1 MSQKVFLRREQI
13 FKNKSSEEFQSVKIT
28 RIEKIFQLIAIYVLG
43 GDFLTTFSGQNFIQ
57 IKLFFFLVSMKAQLP
72 ILLASN
78 FFFQDWVFLEAW
90 LPFYS

>member
-57 IKLFFFLVSMKAQLP
+57 IKLFFS
-72 ILLASN
+72 
-78 FFFQDWVFLEAW
+78 
-90 LPFYS
+90 